1 MNKAGGFITLHRQI
15 LDWEWYRNSNTKDLF
30 LHLLLTANFTDGK
43 FEGRTIRRGQLVTSL
58 TGLSVQLGL
67 TVRQIR
73 VSLEHLEM
81 TGEVTSQSFNRYR
94 VITIVK
100 YDEYQNDDKQ
110 NDRQMTGETAGKRQA
125 DDKQMT
131 GEMTSKCQQYNND
144 NNNNKVTRKQNKT
157 PTESIDTD
165 QALAF
170 DSFWKE
176 YPNRVAKQNALK
188 AWKKLK
194 VDPELLE
201 KIMTGLSRWKASDE
215 WSRDGG
221 RYIPHPATWLNGKR
235 WEDEVK
241 PKADVPR
248 QAPAP
253 IRVMPANNFEQRDYS
268 SVDDDLMAQLARDMA
283 EFKRTGDV

>member
-1 MNKAGGFITLHRQI
+1 MPNRI
-15 LDWEWYRNSNTKDLF
+15 LKESICTSENID
-30 LHLLLTANFTDGK
+30 LLTPFQETFFYRLMVNCDDYGRMDARPKVLSSKLFPLRDIRINQITDALRALSSAELVVLYEENGHP
-43 FEGRTIRRGQLVTSL
+43 FLQMVTWDRHQTIRAKKS
-58 TGLSVQLGL
+58 
-67 TVRQIR
+67 
-73 VSLEHLEM
+73 
-81 TGEVTSQSFNRYR
+81 
-94 VITIVK
+94 K
-100 YDEYQNDDKQ
+100 YPAPDS
-110 NDRQMTGETAGKRQA
+110 TC
-125 DDKQMT
+125 KQMNAD
-131 GEMTSKCQQYNND
+131 EIICKQMNADESKCSRNPIQSNPIRNP
-144 NNNNKVTRKQNKT
+144 NPNPNPTRAREK
-157 PTESIDTD
+157 DTLTD
-165 QALAF
+165 DGF

-176 YPNRVAKQNALK
+176 YPNRVAKQDAVK

-221 RYIPHPATWLNGKR
+221 RYIPHPASWLNGKR

-268 SVDDDLMAQLARDMA
+268 GVDDDLMAQLARDMA

>member
-1 MNKAGGFITLHRQI
+1 MPNRILKESICTSENIDQLTPFQETFFYRLMVNCDDYGRMDARPKVLSSKLFPLRDIRINQITDALRALSSAELVVLYEENGHP
-15 LDWEWYRNSNTKDLF
+15 F
-30 LHLLLTANFTDGK
+30 LQMITWDRHQ
-43 FEGRTIRRGQLVTSL
+43 TIRAKKS
-58 TGLSVQLGL
+58 
-67 TVRQIR
+67 
-73 VSLEHLEM
+73 
-81 TGEVTSQSFNRYR
+81 
-94 VITIVK
+94 K
-100 YDEYQNDDKQ
+100 YPAPDS
-110 NDRQMTGETAGKRQA
+110 TC
-125 DDKQMT
+125 KQMNAD
-131 GEMTSKCQQYNND
+131 EIICKQMNADESKCSRNPIQSNPIRNP
-144 NNNNKVTRKQNKT
+144 NPNPNPTRAREK
-157 PTESIDTD
+157 DTLPD
-165 QALAF
+165 DGF

-176 YPNRVAKQNALK
+176 YPNRVAKQDAVK

-221 RYIPHPATWLNGKR
+221 RYIPHPATWLNGRR

-241 PKADVPR
+241 PKADVQR

-268 SVDDDLMAQLARDMA
+268 GVDDKLMDQLARDMA